1 MEKIKKIIILE
12 LLICIII
19 FLYTN
24 SQKGIPEKLSS
35 YNFFLGD
42 LKNLQPNQ
50 GIIPYEL
57 NSSLFTDYASK
68 LRFIK
73 LPEGKTIPYNST
85 EVLNF
90 PEGTILIKNFYYP
103 FDERKPEMG
112 RRIIETRLL
121 IHQSTGWKAY
131 PYIWN
136 EEQTDAILEITGETI
151 PVSYVNLNGKKVN
164 INYEVPNINQCKGCH
179 EVAGKMSPIG
189 PSARQLNKE
198 TIIDGYHQNQLTKW
212 KELGILQIGK
222 DELKNAPQLVDY
234 LDESKSLNERTNAYL
249 DINCAHCHNEKGPAK
264 NSGLFLNWNNSNVS
278 SYGHLK
284 SPVAAGRGSG
294 NLKYDIVP
302 GKPLESILFYRMN
315 STDPGIMMPEMGR
328 TMVHKEGVELI
339 RRWIRGL

>member
-1 MEKIKKIIILE
+1 MFIL
-12 LLICIII
+12 
-19 FLYTN
+19 FSN
-24 SQKGIPEKLSS
+24 SQESIPQKLSE
-35 YNFFLGD
+35 YNLFVGD
-42 LKNLQPNQ
+42 IKNLEANK

-103 FDERKPEMG
+103 FDERKPEKG

-189 PSARQLNKE
+189 PSARQLNKNKQS
-198 TIIDGYHQNQLTKW
+198 IHSNSNQLLEL
-212 KELGILQIGK
+212 KENGLLNIS
-222 DELKNAPQLVDY
+222 DEEFKNAPKLVDY
-234 LDESKSLNERTNAYL
+234 TDETETIKERAKAYL
-249 DINCAHCHNEKGPAK
+249 DINCAHCHNENGPAK

-302 GKPLESILFYRMN
+302 GKPHESILFYRMN
-315 STDPGIMMPEMGR
+315 SIDPGIMMPEMGR
-328 TMVHKEGVELI
+328 TMVHKEGLELI
-339 RRWIRGL
+339 RRWIKEL